1 MKIKRPIS
9 AISLVLLLASCATH
23 QEVTVEKKKG
33 VTVVHHRSIRGSKAV
48 DHIET
53 ITAKGVLMQATIEV
67 YDVGRLPNGHGGMT
81 EAHRYYRMTQTP
93 TFDLRLPRKSGTT
106 GTGPRTV
113 YTPPNYSPPP
123 NDQRVNDAVAEA
135 QKAKEKLQSA
145 EKEVQARLA
154 QDNALRAELQTQV
167 NQNQALTDQLN
178 AAFATSHVT
187 PRPTPTPSAAAKEAA
202 SDVDQLTIW
211 ANQQQ

>member
-1 MKIKRPIS
+1 M
-9 AISLVLLLASCATH
+9 
-23 QEVTVEKKKG
+23 EKKKG
-33 VTVVHHRSIRGSKAV
+33 VTVVHHRSIRGNKAV

-53 ITAKGVLMQATIEV
+53 ITAKGVLTQATIEV
-67 YDVGRLPNGHGGMT
+67 YDIGRLPDGHGGMT
-81 EAHRYYRMTQTP
+81 EAHRYYRIAQTP
-93 TFDLRLPRKSGTT
+93 AFDLRLPRKSGTT

-135 QKAKEKLQSA
+135 QKAKEKLQAA
-145 EKEVQARLA
+145 EKEVQARLT
-154 QDNALRAELQTQV
+154 QDNALRAELQNQIS
-167 NQNQALTDQLN
+167 QNQALTDQLN
-178 AAFATSHVT
+178 AAFATSHGGA

-202 SDVDQLTIW
+202 SDIDQLTSW